1 MFLRFIVSDIIQYFL
16 VCRWGAHQQYTLLSG
31 CGYIYPFPFTPLP
44 LAVHTYVYILAW
56 LWSWIALV
64 VCPLPYLGIDSFL
77 TPALLPLLN
86 FSCLL
91 VQSFH
96 NNLIIIRQFT
106 ILLMGTACIVSQ
118 QPLAISFSV
127 SLASYLIQ
135 CQTQL
140 FRFLLR
146 ALFQIQIL
154 VICYYLKPFYFTAF
168 FCNLLYLTTYF
179 LSEKLKGLLFKKTKK
194 KDSLETKN

>member
-106 ILLMGTACIVSQ
+106 ILLMDTACIVSQ

-135 CQTQL
+135 CQTQVFCFFAKGSVL
-140 FRFLLR
+140 DLD
-146 ALFQIQIL
+146 IS
-154 VICYYLKPFYFTAF
+154 YL
-168 FCNLLYLTTYF
+168 
-179 LSEKLKGLLFKKTKK
+179 LLFKTF
-194 KDSLETKN
+194 LFYCIFL